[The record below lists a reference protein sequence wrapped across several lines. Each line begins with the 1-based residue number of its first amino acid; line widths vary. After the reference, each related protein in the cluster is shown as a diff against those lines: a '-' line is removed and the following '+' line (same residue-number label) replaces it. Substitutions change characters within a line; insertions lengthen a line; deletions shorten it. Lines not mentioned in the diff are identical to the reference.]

1 MKCNTIHLVWIS
13 RTPRRKLLVPDLQ
26 DLVYQQWCQ
35 DHGRYTDDKL
45 MALRLKS
52 PATRLTALFSTTCSV
67 WWWKP
72 PKVRITDPV
81 CIINL
86 MKCPL
91 TKGHYYGNLIQV
103 MTSSWCQLI
112 LGKIWKP
119 AVRSRRLAVMKMT
132 KHRYIVSLCK
142 ASTFSIVLNV
152 YEPWAKGTNFEI
164 HIPEITGRID
174 HESFYHCNEWVLIGS
189 THYANI
195 EARVAMI

>member
-1 MKCNTIHLVWIS
+1 MKFNTNHLVWIS
-13 RTPRRKLLVPDLQ
+13 RTLRQNIRVPDLQ

-35 DHGRYTDDKL
+35 GHGRYTDDKL
-45 MALRLKS
+45 IALHHKS
-52 PATRLTALFSTTCSV
+52 PQLDSRLFVQQLVQSDDK
-67 WWWKP
+67 KP

-91 TKGHYYGNLIQV
+91 TKGHYCGKHIQV

-119 AVRSRRLAVMKMT
+119 AVRCSRLAVMKIT
-132 KHRYIVSLCK
+132 KHGYRVSLCK
-142 ASTFSIVLNV
+142 ASTFSIVLNL

-164 HIPEITGRID
+164 YIPEITELID
-174 HESFYHCNEWVLIGS
+174 HGSIYHCNDWVLIVS
-189 THYANI
+189 TYYVNT
-195 EARVAMI
+195 EARVTMI